1 MQTEEKQELAAA
13 SLDYN
18 LDHAQLKAM
27 FPSELQAAKSGS
39 IQTDDQSASAQ
50 PTTTSQGADLS
61 SSTQTGPS
69 DSMHESDASS
79 AQNVGAGAHHSDAD
93 AQAERLETMQFG
105 DLSKAQPTAA
115 VPASVQSAALDM
127 LQKQLAEGQP
137 EEALTQIEAA
147 LKYVDHGGR
156 NAHEMHEVHEG
167 FCNWNSATVGG
178 SPMKQTQHFGA
189 HIGCQ
194 AVGNLHTQCRIQMR
208 QVCWHV
214 IFDVRKTTPL
224 FLHLHLS
231 SPNVQDVTLVMLQA
245 SSDTWWTL

>member
-1 MQTEEKQELAAA
+1 MAAA

-27 FPSELQAAKSGS
+27 FHSELQAAKSGS

-50 PTTTSQGADLS
+50 PTTNSQHGDLS
-61 SSTQTGPS
+61 SSNQAGPS
-69 DSMHESDASS
+69 DSLHESGSS
-79 AQNVGAGAHHSDAD
+79 LAQHADTEANHSNAD

-105 DLSKAQPTAA
+105 DPSKAQPRSA
-115 VPASVQSAALDM
+115 VPASVQLAALDM

-147 LKYVDHGGR
+147 LKYVDHDGR
-156 NAHEMHEVHEG
+156 NTHEMHEVHEG

-178 SPMKQTQHFGA
+178 SPVKQTQCFGA
-189 HIGCQ
+189 HKECQ
-194 AVGNLHTQCRIQMR
+194 AVGNLHTRCRMQMR

-214 IFDVRKTTPL
+214 IFDVRKTTPS
-224 FLHLHLS
+224 FFHPHLS
-231 SPNVQDVTLVMLQA
+231 SPNVKDVTLVMLQA
-245 SSDTWWTL
+245 SSDTGWTP